1 MKKFI
6 SIVFFTLI
14 SFLPAYAA
22 DWKEIQP
29 KTYIDASSVTWK
41 KDTVSFWMKSLN
53 PGTWSPVNNKKVW
66 YVKDYIFIDC
76 KEKKL
81 AYQSSIYY
89 DMKGQLINSFDVEY
103 ESLLEWQ
110 RVVPETNGDVWYQ
123 TFCQQK

>member
-14 SFLPAYAA
+14 SFLPVYAA
-22 DWKEIQP
+22 DWKEIQT

-53 PGTWSPVNNKKVW
+53 PGTWSLVNNKKVW
-66 YVKDYIFIDC
+66 YVKDYILIDC

-89 DMKGQLINSFDVEY
+89 DMKGQLIKSVDVEY